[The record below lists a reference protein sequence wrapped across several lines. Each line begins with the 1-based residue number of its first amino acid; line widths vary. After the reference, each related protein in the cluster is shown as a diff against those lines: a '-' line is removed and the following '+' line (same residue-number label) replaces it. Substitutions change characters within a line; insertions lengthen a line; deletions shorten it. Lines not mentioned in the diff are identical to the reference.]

1 MKIYTR
7 LFLMFMVS
15 FIGML
20 GMYLTSYFIVNK
32 IKVNGPIYE
41 QIINGKDIIA
51 DILPPPEYILE
62 SLLVVYSAET
72 ATNPE
77 EQKQLLEQFKKLKR
91 AYDER
96 HDFWKSHLAE
106 DDIKRT
112 LIVDSYEPAAR
123 FYDQALNQYFPLL
136 LEGKHEQAEAIFKKD
151 LLPAYNTH
159 REQIDH
165 LVKLT
170 DARNRDIENQT
181 AQTIDS
187 SIETL
192 AMIAVVI
199 SLLSMAIS
207 WVVSR
212 SITRPIATCMQAARQ
227 LARGDMQVNLSSSGQ
242 TDEIGMLQAAM
253 QSMAD
258 TIRVMATD
266 AELLSNAA
274 REGLL
279 TTRADVSRH
288 QGDFHRII
296 QGFNDALDS
305 LITPLNHIGTAIQ
318 AVGNNDLSITLAGEY
333 RGYFSHIKESFDVAL
348 ANINGTLLKI
358 AQEVEQ
364 VVATAEKLN
373 SLSQSLASISQEQA
387 SSVEEVTASVAE
399 TDCQIKA
406 NTDSARTANQ
416 VVIAT
421 AEAAEQGNTKME
433 TMMGAMNSIHHSSQ
447 NIAKIIKVID
457 EIAFQTNLL
466 ALNAAVEA
474 ARAGQHGRGFAVV
487 AMEVRNLA
495 GRSAKA
501 ARETAD
507 MIDNSTLRVQE
518 GVSVAQ
524 ETREALSRIVNN
536 VVKVKDLVGEIT
548 AASSEQSLGIS
559 QINVAI
565 NEVSNAALLSSNQA
579 ETMASA
585 SSLLTHVTN
594 QILMDVSR
602 FKLRA
607 RPANSG
613 GPHKEAGDSGIISP
627 PVRSIA
633 ASADVPPPAPGYV
646 RAKTLSAARPREVLP
661 LDQDE
666 RGFSDF

>member
-15 FIGML
+15 FIGMM
-20 GMYLTSYFIVNK
+20 GMYLASYFIVNK

-41 QIINGKDIIA
+41 QVIDGKDIIA

-62 SLLVVYSAET
+62 SLLVLYSAET
-72 ATNPE
+72 APRSDE
-77 EQKQLLEQFKKLKR
+77 LKPLLEQFKKLKR
-91 AYDER
+91 SYDER
-96 HDFWKSHLAE
+96 HEFWKSRLTE

-112 LIVDSYEPAAR
+112 LVVDSYEPAAT
-123 FYDQALNQYFPLL
+123 FYDLALSRYFPLL
-136 LEGKHEQAEAIFKKD
+136 LDGKHEEAEAVFRND

-159 REQIDH
+159 RQQIDR
-165 LVKLT
+165 LVDLT
-170 DARNRDIENQT
+170 EIRNKEIENR
-181 AQTIDS
+181 AAHIIDD

-192 AMIAVVI
+192 AMIAIVI
-199 SLLSMAIS
+199 SLLAMAIS
-207 WVVSR
+207 WLVSR
-212 SITRPIATCMQAARQ
+212 SITRPIASCMEAARK
-227 LARGDMQVNLSSSGQ
+227 LAQGDMNVNLESGQ
-242 TDEIGMLQAAM
+242 KDEIGMLQAAM

-296 QGFNDALDS
+296 QGFNDTLDS

-318 AVGNNDLSITLAGEY
+318 AVGNNDLSIALAGEY
-333 RGYFSHIKESFDVAL
+333 RGYFSHIKDSFDIAL
-348 ANINGTLLKI
+348 VNINGTLLKVV
-358 AQEVEQ
+358 QQVEQ

-406 NTDSARTANQ
+406 NTDSAKTANQ

-421 AEAAEQGNTKME
+421 AEAAEQGNAKME
-433 TMMGAMNSIHHSSQ
+433 TMMSAMNSINQSSQ

-507 MIDNSTLRVQE
+507 MIENSTLRVQE

-524 ETREALSRIVNN
+524 ETRDALSRIVNN

-565 NEVSNAALLSSNQA
+565 NEVSNAAVLSSNQA
-579 ETMASA
+579 EAMASA
-585 SSLLTHVTN
+585 SSLLSTVTN
-594 QILMDVSR
+594 QIMLDVGR
-602 FKLRA
+602 FKLRS

-613 GPHKEAGDSGIISP
+613 VSEETNESPTLHQQPAFHLHGSIQQRPGMRTVFSGPK
-627 PVRSIA
+627 
-633 ASADVPPPAPGYV
+633 
-646 RAKTLSAARPREVLP
+646 LARDVLP